1 MPVGVQVSLLALYKR
16 KTMKLL
22 ERIEALSKIGLT
34 ETGIC
39 RSAGSKEDRDGK
51 NLVVSWMLED
61 GLEVRRDNYGNI
73 IGRMPGSGPPIVTGS
88 HTDTVATAGKYDGVL
103 GVLAGLEAAREL
115 KGKIS
120 SPIEVVIFHDE
131 ENTMSGSIGYC
142 SKKPNIKAFIELHVE
157 QGPVLDCQQVDI
169 GAVTGIVGQR
179 RCLISVFGQENH
191 AGTTPMNMR
200 DDALVKT
207 AEIISHINKK
217 ALECDGLVATVGVLD
232 VFPNAF
238 SVVPGQV
245 DFTLQVRDLDAII
258 MEGFVEEVC
267 KEFNLRYEIA
277 YKSEPVLCD
286 NEIIESILDSCFR
299 YGMKSIK
306 MPSRASHDAQNFT
319 FCPMGMIFVP
329 SIGGISHSPKED
341 TSAEM
346 CYNGTK
352 VLIDTIK
359 KLDRKV
365 T

>member
-1 MPVGVQVSLLALYKR
+1 
-16 KTMKLL
+16 MKLL
-22 ERIEALSKIGLT
+22 ERIEELSKIGLT

-120 SPIEVVIFHDE
+120 SPLEVVIFHDE

-142 SKKPNIKAFIELHVE
+142 SKKPNIKAFLELHVE
-157 QGPVLDCQQVDI
+157 QGPVLDFQQLDV
-169 GAVTGIVGQR
+169 GVVEGIVGQR
-179 RCLISVFGQENH
+179 RCSVSVFGQENH

-200 DDALVKT
+200 NDALVKT
-207 AEIISHINKK
+207 AEIITYINQK

-245 DFTLQVRDLDAII
+245 DFTLQVRDLDSKV
-258 MEGFVEEVC
+258 MEEFVENVC
-267 KEFNLRYEIA
+267 KEFDLRYEIA
-277 YKSEPVLCD
+277 HQSEPALCD
-286 NEIIESILDSCFR
+286 NTIKMCISESCDELNL
-299 YGMKSIK
+299 KSIW

-341 TSAEM
+341 TTDEM
-346 CYNGTK
+346 CYNGVN
-352 VLIDTIK
+352 VLINTI
-359 KLDRKV
+359 LKV
-365 T
+365 DKAS

>member
-1 MPVGVQVSLLALYKR
+1 
-16 KTMKLL
+16 MKLI
-22 ERIEALSKIGLT
+22 ERIEELSKIGLT

-39 RSAGSKEDRDGK
+39 RSAGSKEDIAGK

-61 GLEVRRDNYGNI
+61 GLEVRRDNYENI

-120 SPIEVVIFHDE
+120 SPLEVVIFHDE

-142 SKKPNIKAFIELHVE
+142 SKEPNIKAFLELHVE
-157 QGPVLDCQQVDI
+157 QGPVLDFQQLDI
-169 GAVTGIVGQR
+169 GVVEGIVGQR
-179 RCLISVFGQENH
+179 RCSVSVFGQENH

-200 DDALVKT
+200 NDALVKT
-207 AEIISHINKK
+207 AEIITYINQK
-217 ALECDGLVATVGVLD
+217 ALEYDGLVATVGVLD

-245 DFTLQVRDLDAII
+245 DFTLQVRDLDSKV
-258 MEGFVEEVC
+258 MEEFVEDIC
-267 KEFNLRYEIA
+267 KEFDLRYEINHQ
-277 YKSEPVLCD
+277 SEPALCSD
-286 NEIIESILDSCFR
+286 KIQQFIEDSCSDL
-299 YGMKSIK
+299 KSIR

-329 SIGGISHSPKED
+329 SIGGISHSPKEHTTD
-341 TSAEM
+341 EM
-346 CYNGTK
+346 CYNGVN
-352 VLIDTIK
+352 VLIDTILK
-359 KLDRKV
+359 IDKDL
-365 T
+365 

>member
-1 MPVGVQVSLLALYKR
+1 MN
-16 KTMKLL
+16 LL

-245 DFTLQVRDLDAII
+245 DFTLQVRDLDSKV
-258 MEGFVEEVC
+258 MEEFVEDIC
-267 KEFNLRYEIA
+267 KEFDLRYEIA
-277 YKSEPVLCD
+277 HQSEPALCD
-286 NEIIESILDSCFR
+286 DSIKTCISESCDELNL
-299 YGMKSIK
+299 KSIW

-341 TSAEM
+341 TTDEM
-346 CYNGTK
+346 CYNGVN
-352 VLIDTIK
+352 VLINTI
-359 KLDRKV
+359 LKV
-365 T
+365 DKTT

>member
-1 MPVGVQVSLLALYKR
+1 
-16 KTMKLL
+16 MKLL
-22 ERIEALSKIGLT
+22 ERIEELSKIGLT

-39 RSAGSKEDRDGK
+39 RSAGTKEDRDGK

-73 IGRMPGSGPPIVTGS
+73 IGRIPGSGPPIVTGS

-131 ENTMSGSIGYC
+131 ENTMSGSVGYC

-157 QGPVLDCQQVDI
+157 QGPVLDCQQLDI
-169 GAVTGIVGQR
+169 GVVEGIVGQR
-179 RCLISVFGQENH
+179 RCSVSVFGQENH

-200 DDALVKT
+200 NDALVKT
-207 AEIISHINKK
+207 AEIITYINQK

-245 DFTLQVRDLDAII
+245 DFTLQVRDLNSKV
-258 MEGFVEEVC
+258 MEEFVEDVC
-267 KEFNLRYEIA
+267 KKFDLRYEIA
-277 YKSEPVLCD
+277 HQSEPALCD
-286 NEIIESILDSCFR
+286 NSIRSYIFESCKELNLNSIL
-299 YGMKSIK
+299 

-329 SIGGISHSPKED
+329 SIGGISHSPKES
-341 TSAEM
+341 TSDEM
-346 CYNGTK
+346 CYNGTN
-352 VLIDTIK
+352 VLIDTIRRIDK
-359 KLDRKV
+359 A
-365 T
+365 